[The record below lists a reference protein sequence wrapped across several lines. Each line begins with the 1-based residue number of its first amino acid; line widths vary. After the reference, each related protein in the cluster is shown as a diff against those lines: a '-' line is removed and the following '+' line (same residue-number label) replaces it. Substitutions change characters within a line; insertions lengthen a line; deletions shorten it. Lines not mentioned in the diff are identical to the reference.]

1 MGIAMLDCLCG
12 GVLDVRLPGHRQL
25 GERNLRVAGPDAT
38 GVFSVI
44 GPFQVDL
51 FAKALL
57 AVAVERIEFAPPAPM
72 AVELRYVLAQ
82 PWSYQRLIAA
92 VETGRRGDPAPAVKV
107 ARLSTLAFPPF
118 YMVLDGS
125 HRAFAARD
133 SGKVEIEAQIHEE
146 YRSDPSAFCLHGD
159 ILMREVEGVRWPV
172 SPKMSWGLPVEIDE
186 AVVSPDMIYT
196 LQALGV
202 RMDPYDGPPTF
213 DMSLARAVH
222 RQLSGD

>member
-125 HRAFAARD
+125 HRAFAA
-133 SGKVEIEAQIHEE
+133 
-146 YRSDPSAFCLHGD
+146 PSAFCLHGD